1 MKNIALLGSGFIA
14 GVHMEGWKRIPGANV
29 VAFFEVVPEK
39 VRSFQEKYTIPHFS
53 SFPLFPHLD
62 RQPLDSLLLFA
73 QYSPRHGIPTQ
84 QHLPSLKSDIPL

>member
-53 SFPLFPHLD
+53 SFP
-62 RQPLDSLLLFA
+62 RLLL
-73 QYSPRHGIPTQ
+73 
-84 QHLPSLKSDIPL
+84 SLIHI